1 MKKFTRISTLALVLV
16 LVCLCATAVFAATI
30 SGTTMYAGAAE
41 IESHLQLEDTFAKGS
56 IVVEANTGNVSNCH
70 SIISMT
76 YVTWPEDM
84 MRPSA
89 YETDTYSRDGYAT
102 TGNSLVMNAS
112 SGYVSVEATADY
124 YVYAIVNGVAYTRY
138 PANLYL
144 ER

>member
-1 MKKFTRISTLALVLV
+1 MKKFRKISALMLALALICTLAVS
-16 LVCLCATAVFAATI
+16 AFADTI

-89 YETDTYSRDGYAT
+89 YETDTDSRDGYAT
-102 TGNSLVMNAS
+102 TGNSLEMHAS

-124 YVYAIVNGVAYTRY
+124 YVYVTVNGVAYTRY
-138 PANLYL
+138 PADLYL